1 MLDIILTNWA
11 THVYLVYLIVLLVLF
26 VVYRRRSRESLRKPR
41 PTTVQ
46 PWKRSSSPWI
56 ARWEAGQRQLR

>member
-26 VVYRRRSRESLRKPR
+26 VVYRRGSREGLRNPR
-41 PTTVQ
+41 QTTGQ
-46 PWKRSSSPWI
+46 PWKRPSSPWI